1 MKNHIIVSSLR
12 FAPLLVIVKMPAIK
26 NARLLR
32 AAAAAAGRKAARR
45 ALIDKKRRN
54 RLKRPK
60 NNVYLG
66 LGFPK
71 KVTVTHKYN
80 ETVII
85 PTGTLGTMSTYNFT
99 CNGMY
104 DPNASSTGHQ
114 PMYFDQLSALYDHYT
129 VIGSKITV
137 TFSNQT
143 GVDGNNRPCTVGILI
158 TDDGVITG
166 NVNTLK
172 ENGYAKWKWTGS
184 LGYEKAIV
192 TNKWSAKK
200 TFGGSI
206 LGNDNLQGTP
216 SVNPTELSYFTL
228 FVDSSQSAIAS
239 SVVADVTITYIAVWD
254 ELKEVASS

>member
-1 MKNHIIVSSLR
+1 MPVVKGRSLR
-12 FAPLLVIVKMPAIK
+12 H
-26 NARLLR
+26 
-32 AAAAAAGRKAARR
+32 AAAAAARKAARKT
-45 ALIDKKRRN
+45 LIKDKRRN

-71 KVTVTHKYN
+71 KVSVTHKYN
-80 ETVII
+80 ETIVLT
-85 PTGTLGTMSTYNFT
+85 TGALGALNTYNFS

-104 DPNASSTGHQ
+104 DPNVSGTGHQ
-114 PMYFDQLSALYDHYT
+114 PLYFDQVGAMYNHYT

-143 GVDGNNRPCTVGILI
+143 GVDNNNRPCTVGILV
-158 TDDGVITG
+158 TDDGTITG
-166 NVNTLK
+166 TVDTLK
-172 ENGYAKWKWTGS
+172 ENGYARWKWTGS

-206 LGNDNLQGTP
+206 MGNDQLQGTP
-216 SVNPTELSYFTL
+216 NVNPTEQSYYTL
-228 FVDSSQSAIAS
+228 FVSSEQSAIAS
-239 SVVADVTITYIAVWD
+239 SIVADVSITYIAVWD